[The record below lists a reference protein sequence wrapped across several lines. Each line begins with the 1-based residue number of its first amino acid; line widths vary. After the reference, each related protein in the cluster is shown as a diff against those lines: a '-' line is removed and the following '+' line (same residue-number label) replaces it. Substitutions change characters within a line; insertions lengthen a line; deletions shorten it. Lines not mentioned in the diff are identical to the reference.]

1 MIKWLSPWHP
11 ANLQQNENCSILTPT
26 TLITS
31 SLVLPFCA
39 FDSDHLRHKLSLKN
53 KHASKILLSKM
64 PKSRQVKIW
73 KLRILCTTDKGGEIQ
88 RTTVAQRKNRQ
99 RIKQAVQFTEGDSSS
114 LKPYGKMLNLTN
126 YAVKCKLNNKKV
138 VLFLTYQFGKDYKIW
153 QGYEE
158 REILIYCWEY
168 LAISINIL
176 NAHMLECSNP
186 TSRNFS
192 YR

>member
-1 MIKWLSPWHP
+1 
-11 ANLQQNENCSILTPT
+11 
-26 TLITS
+26 
-31 SLVLPFCA
+31 
-39 FDSDHLRHKLSLKN
+39 
-53 KHASKILLSKM
+53 
-64 PKSRQVKIW
+64 
-73 KLRILCTTDKGGEIQ
+73 
-88 RTTVAQRKNRQ
+88 
-99 RIKQAVQFTEGDSSS
+99 
-114 LKPYGKMLNLTN
+114 MLNLTN